1 MERSVFW
8 MRPACRGFW
17 LFSCR
22 QMAAGALMMQFGCP
36 LFLVYFSLKATTYS
50 TCGNPEMSCGYQI
63 GACWKGLPCDEG
75 GLAYGR
81 SWRWQFFRF
90 NPALHSTPAPR

>member
-22 QMAAGALMMQFGCP
+22 QMAAGALSVRLACP
-36 LFLVYFSLKATTYS
+36 WLQVWFALKAPMFDAA
-50 TCGNPEMSCGYQI
+50 GNLLRELSYEFGVF
-63 GACWKGLPCDEG
+63 WNGLPCDEG